1 MAALLCK
8 RVRTRPVRGRER
20 TVTCWRY
27 GTCWRQGTCW
37 RYGTREVV
45 IFFNVIR
52 AYAARCRD
60 EFRVTVGCVRGSCS
74 RVRTDF
80 AGADVQRVA
89 GPLPPEDDERA
100 SDDGEPKARPGR
112 RGAAATAGA
121 VERPPF
127 PRRRVE
133 RVQVVGEACRR
144 QRGRRGAG
152 RACADESRESRK
164 EMARLLLLSLT
175 AVMPSPEYCTAGR
188 WGESARFAIP
198 DPNPWVQTADA
209 RSKRH
214 EGAVPRQYAALR
226 PCFAE
231 FEPLHQ
237 IRRTRSASRRVTG
250 CVAVR
255 IAVGT
260 RHATAHR
267 VACHG
272 AYHGS

>member
-1 MAALLCK
+1 MSARS
-8 RVRTRPVRGRER
+8 RVGDTER
-20 TVTCWRY
+20 FGDTA
-27 GTCWRQGTCW
+27 CW

-45 IFFNVIR
+45 IFFNVLR
-52 AYAARCRD
+52 LYAARCRD
-60 EFRVTVGCVRGSCS
+60 EFRVTVGCVRGSCG

-152 RACADESRESRK
+152 RACADASRESRK

-175 AVMPSPEYCTAGR
+175 AVMPSPLILCGR
-188 WGESARFAIP
+188 QVGRVGP
-198 DPNPWVQTADA
+198 VQY
-209 RSKRH
+209 
-214 EGAVPRQYAALR
+214 P
-226 PCFAE
+226 
-231 FEPLHQ
+231 
-237 IRRTRSASRRVTG
+237 
-250 CVAVR
+250 
-255 IAVGT
+255 
-260 RHATAHR
+260 
-267 VACHG
+267 
-272 AYHGS
+272 